1 MSKSN
6 LVKKL
11 TMALFTLVSVFAI
24 GLTNVNAETI
34 TADVDKN
41 SDLVDKMN
49 DKTTD
54 IVRLTS
60 NIKLETTND
69 TQIFIEMSKTLDF
82 NGFTLT
88 IPEN

>member
-41 SDLVDKMN
+41 S
-49 DKTTD
+49 
-54 IVRLTS
+54 
-60 NIKLETTND
+60 KLLRELWIFYRN
-69 TQIFIEMSKTLDF
+69 QI
-82 NGFTLT
+82 
-88 IPEN
+88 